1 MKIKQVIAQ
10 GISFVFHPLLL
21 PTLAF
26 LLLMNS
32 GFYFALLSFEAKKM
46 ILLVVFLSTFL
57 LPVISITLMGLNTH
71 FKPDLDK
78 SSDRVVPMLSTA
90 IFYYVGYYVLGR
102 LNVYPIYKVFLISSI
117 LIIVALMMV
126 SVRWKIS
133 AHMAGI
139 GGLIGAFIALSFR
152 LGLNSSFALAVL
164 IGIAG
169 LIGSSRLV
177 LGKHTP
183 AQVYAGFLTGF
194 LVHFLV
200 ISYI

>member
-32 GFYFALLSFEAKKM
+32 GFYFALLSVDAKKM

-57 LPVISITLMGLNTH
+57 LPVICIALMGLNIH
-71 FKPDLDK
+71 FKPNLDK
-78 SSDRVVPMLSTA
+78 SPDRVIPMLSTA
-90 IFYYVGYYVLGR
+90 IFYYAGYYVLGR
-102 LNVYPIYKVFLISSI
+102 LNVFPVYKVFLISSI
-117 LIIVALMMV
+117 LIIVVLMMI

-152 LGLNSSFALAVL
+152 LGLNSSFVLAVL

-183 AQVYAGFLTGF
+183 IQIYTGFLTGF
-194 LVHFLV
+194 GINYLI